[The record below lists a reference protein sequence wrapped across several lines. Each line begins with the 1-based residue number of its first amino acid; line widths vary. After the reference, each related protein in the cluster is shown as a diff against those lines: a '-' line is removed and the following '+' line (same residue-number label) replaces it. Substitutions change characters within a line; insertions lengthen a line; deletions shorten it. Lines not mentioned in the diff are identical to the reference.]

1 MKVYYRNHIELI
13 REKQKRRERILIEDM
28 LDISQKEK
36 KIWISGQN

>member
-1 MKVYYRNHIELI
+1 MKIYYRNHIELI
-13 REKQKRRERILIEDM
+13 REEQKKEERILIEDM